1 MNPNIFQ
8 PLPVLGNDEIR
19 DPAQRPWAAIIQP
32 PNRTAP
38 IGVVHTATGADT
50 PIGRQATS
58 MEAVLGRKATKAS
71 GLPLRKA
78 TQGVINR
85 TPVDTRALRAPT
97 RRNRAVTL
105 AVTAAGRAASVA
117 AEATA
122 SVAVVAIAPAADT
135 EALLDIGGGRARIS
149 TSLTQTRNVLEFK
162 CTKTDELQKSK
173 IPDETL
179 PKLERI
185 ASGRM
190 SSASSSARTT
200 EPIWT

>member
-1 MNPNIFQ
+1 
-8 PLPVLGNDEIR
+8 
-19 DPAQRPWAAIIQP
+19 
-32 PNRTAP
+32 
-38 IGVVHTATGADT
+38 
-50 PIGRQATS
+50 
-58 MEAVLGRKATKAS
+58 MEAALGRKATKAS
-71 GLPLRKA
+71 GIPLRKA
-78 TQGVINR
+78 IQGVTNR
-85 TPVDTRALRAPT
+85 TLVDIRARRVLM

-105 AVTAAGRAASVA
+105 AVTAAAGRAASVA